1 MLFTSNVT
9 FITIKLVFF
18 SIFSIGENDFEKMPF
33 CEMMQMDST
42 SRVNGSQTHIVGF
55 HKGCLGEIRDG
66 QKTLP
71 WIPKLSVKQIVL
83 QKC

>member
-18 SIFSIGENDFEKMPF
+18 SICSIGENDFEKMPF

-42 SRVNGSQTHIVGF
+42 LRVNGSDSYIVGF
-55 HKGCLGEIRDG
+55 HKGCLGEI
-66 QKTLP
+66 
-71 WIPKLSVKQIVL
+71 
-83 QKC
+83 